1 MCIRSIAS
9 TLGNNLRRSTP
20 TFVLKAGAF
29 SALSLAPYL
38 CFMLDFLA
46 LSSKTKKPYTVLK
59 KKVRSRGERKLKRE
73 KCVGLKG
80 TGNTKKI
87 PFSHGFSYYLAISA
101 KVLREDR
108 ETTLLIT
115 NIFSLQRGLQDRR
128 KKKKQNQKNFKNHES
143 QNQQGVKKPKNKNG
157 NFLVVQWS
165 PLPPK
170 RARVQSLLGELRSN
184 QPYGIAKKNN
194 NNKIK
199 NKSSQKESIRSLSI
213 MDSTNIP
220 TATSRLPQKSSKY

>member
-1 MCIRSIAS
+1 MCIRSRAS
-9 TLGNNLRRSTP
+9 TLGNNLQRSTP

-29 SALSLAPYL
+29 SALPLAPYL

-46 LSSKTKKPYTVLK
+46 LLSKTKKPYTVFLKKK

-87 PFSHGFSYYLAISA
+87 PFSHGFFYYLAISA
-101 KVLREDR
+101 TVLREDR

-128 KKKKQNQKNFKNHES
+128 EKKKQNQKNLKNHES
-143 QNQQGVKKPKNKNG
+143 QNQEGIKKTKNKNG

-170 RARVQSLLGELRSN
+170 RALVQSLLGELRSN
-184 QPYGIAKKNN
+184 QPYGTAKKITIT
-194 NNKIK
+194 K
-199 NKSSQKESIRSLSI
+199 
-213 MDSTNIP
+213 
-220 TATSRLPQKSSKY
+220 

>member
-128 KKKKQNQKNFKNHES
+128 KKKSKTKKILKIMRVKTNRESKNQKTKMGISWWFSGPLFHRRGHGFNPSLES
-143 QNQQGVKKPKNKNG
+143 
-157 NFLVVQWS
+157 
-165 PLPPK
+165 
-170 RARVQSLLGELRSN
+170 
-184 QPYGIAKKNN
+184 
-194 NNKIK
+194 
-199 NKSSQKESIRSLSI
+199 
-213 MDSTNIP
+213 
-220 TATSRLPQKSSKY
+220 